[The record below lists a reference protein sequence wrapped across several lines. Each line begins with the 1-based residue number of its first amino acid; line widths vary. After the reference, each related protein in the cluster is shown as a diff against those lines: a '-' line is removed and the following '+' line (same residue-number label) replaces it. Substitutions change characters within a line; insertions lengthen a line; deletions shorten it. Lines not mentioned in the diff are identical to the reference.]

1 MVKAISSQL
10 SSKNDNTNFLGSST
24 NLETP
29 KQPLSVKEH
38 KVPRVKNP
46 HKIQVCNELKRG
58 REREREGES
67 RDEITNEFNKLHL
80 TPRVLQ
86 MIEGDVIW
94 GVGDELNALV

>member
-1 MVKAISSQL
+1 L
-10 SSKNDNTNFLGSST
+10 D
-24 NLETP
+24 TP
-29 KQPLSVKEH
+29 KKPLSIKEH
-38 KVPRVKNP
+38 KVPRVTNL

-58 REREREGES
+58 REMEN

-94 GVGDELNALV
+94 GVRGEVNALV